1 MESTVLETYFRD
13 IKNKTR
19 LLTREEEVELAKRIE
34 RGDRR
39 ARDKMIESNLRLAI
53 SIAKKYA
60 RYGSTLE
67 DLIQESNIGLMKAVE
82 KFDWRKGFKFSTYA
96 SWWIKQAVTRS
107 LTSNSTLLK
116 VPSHTL
122 ANARKI
128 WQLKQ
133 DYMEEFGTEPTI
145 EEICDALDITE
156 KHVRLAMASIRSKNI
171 ASIDQQ
177 VGEEGARTLGDIIPD
192 NSSTN
197 IEHILDNK
205 IIREKIIKA
214 LGSLSKRE
222 ELVLRL
228 RFGLDEVLQDD
239 KNVYNINENNEGV
252 NNGNA

>member
-1 MESTVLETYFRD
+1 METTLEVYFRN
-13 IKNKTR
+13 INRNTS
-19 LLTREEEVELAKRIE
+19 LLTREQEVELAKRIE
-34 RGDRR
+34 RGDKR

-53 SIAKKYA
+53 SIAKQYA

-67 DLIQESNIGLMKAVE
+67 DLIQESNIGLIKAVE

-107 LTSNSTLLK
+107 LTANSTLLK

-133 DYMEEFGTEPTI
+133 DYIEEFGSEPSM
-145 EEICDALDITE
+145 EEICDALDLTE
-156 KHVRLAMASIRSKNI
+156 KHVRLAMASIRSKNV
-171 ASIDQQ
+171 ASIDQR
-177 VGEEGARTLGDIIPD
+177 VGDEGNRTLGDIIPD
-192 NSSTN
+192 NSSSN
-197 IEHILDNK
+197 IENILDNK
-205 IIREKIIKA
+205 AIRQRIIKA
-214 LGSLSKRE
+214 LSSLSKRE

-228 RFGLDEVLQDD
+228 RFGLDDVLDDD
-239 KNVYNINENNEGV
+239 KNVYTINEENKEN

>member
-53 SIAKKYA
+53 SIAKQYA

-67 DLIQESNIGLMKAVE
+67 DLIQESNIGLIKAVE

-133 DYMEEFGTEPTI
+133 DYLEEFGVEPTL
-145 EEICDALDITE
+145 EEICGALDLTE

-177 VGEEGARTLGDIIPD
+177 VGEDGSRTLGDIIPD
-192 NSSTN
+192 NNANS
-197 IEHILDNK
+197 IENILDNK
-205 IIREKIIKA
+205 AIRQRIIKA
-214 LGSLSKRE
+214 LSSLSKRE

-228 RFGLDEVLQDD
+228 RFGLDDVLEDD
-239 KNVYNINENNEGV
+239 KNIYTIKENNQGE
-252 NNGNA
+252 

>member
-1 MESTVLETYFRD
+1 METTLEIYFRN
-13 IKNKTR
+13 IKRNTS

-34 RGDRR
+34 NGDRR

-107 LTSNSTLLK
+107 LTSNSTILK

-128 WQLKQ
+128 WQLRQ
-133 DYMEEFGTEPTI
+133 EYLEEFGAEPTI
-145 EEICDALDITE
+145 EEICDALDMKE
-156 KHVRLAMASIRSKNI
+156 KHVKLALSSIRARNI
-171 ASIDQQ
+171 SSIDQKI
-177 VGEEGARTLGDIIPD
+177 GEEGSRTLGDIIPD
-192 NSSTN
+192 NSSNN
-197 IEHILDNK
+197 IEQILDNK
-205 IIREKIIKA
+205 AIRRKIVKA
-214 LGSLSKRE
+214 LASLSKRE
-222 ELVLRL
+222 ELVLRM
-228 RFGLDEVLQDD
+228 RFGIDEVLEDD
-239 KNVYNINENNEGV
+239 KNIYEINNEQLKE
-252 NNGNA
+252 

>member
-13 IKNKTR
+13 IKRKTS
-19 LLTREEEVELAKRIE
+19 LLTREQEVELAKRIE
-34 RGDRR
+34 KGDIR
-39 ARDKMIESNLRLAI
+39 ARNKMIESNLRLAI
-53 SIAKKYA
+53 SIAKQYA

-133 DYMEEFGTEPTI
+133 DYIEEFGTEPTM
-145 EEICDALDITE
+145 EEICDALDLTE

-192 NSSTN
+192 NSSNN
-197 IEHILDNK
+197 IEQILDNRA
-205 IIREKIIKA
+205 IREKIIKA
-214 LGSLSKRE
+214 LSSLSKRE
-222 ELVLRL
+222 ELVLRM
-228 RFGLDEVLQDD
+228 RFGLDEVLEDD
-239 KNVYNINENNEGV
+239 KNVYTINENNEGV

>member
-13 IKNKTR
+13 IKNKTS
-19 LLTREEEVELAKRIE
+19 LLTREQEVELAKRIE
-34 RGDRR
+34 QGDRR

-133 DYMEEFGTEPTI
+133 DYLEEFGVEPTL
-145 EEICDALDITE
+145 EEICGALDLTE

-177 VGEEGARTLGDIIPD
+177 VGEDGNRTLGDIIPD
-192 NSSTN
+192 NNSNS
-197 IEHILDNK
+197 IENILDNK
-205 IIREKIIKA
+205 AIRQRIIKA
-214 LGSLSKRE
+214 LSSLSKRE

-228 RFGLDEVLQDD
+228 RFGLDDVLEDD
-239 KNVYNINENNEGV
+239 KNIYTIKENDQGE
-252 NNGNA
+252 